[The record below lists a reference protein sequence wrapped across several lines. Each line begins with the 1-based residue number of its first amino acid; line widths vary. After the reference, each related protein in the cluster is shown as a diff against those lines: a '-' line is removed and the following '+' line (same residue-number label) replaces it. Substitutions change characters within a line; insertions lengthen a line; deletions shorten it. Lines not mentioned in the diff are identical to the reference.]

1 MMKAMKFTGA
11 NSREALRAVK
21 RELGDDAVIL
31 SNRKV
36 AEGVEITA
44 LKADALSALQPA
56 GRSPAAASRG
66 SAAEA
71 DGALAREIG
80 ALRELLQVQ
89 LGGLVWADLLRR
101 EPAQARLLRDLL
113 HAGFSPLLART
124 LTAQLPAGL
133 EPGAARRLVR
143 DALAANLACAP
154 EDEIV
159 ERGGVYALMGPTG
172 VGKTTTTAKL
182 AARCVVRYGAER
194 VALLTTDT
202 YRIGAHEQLRLYAR
216 ILGLSVHAICDE
228 TDLRAVLG
236 DLSGR
241 HIVLIDTVGMSQR
254 DRRVSEH
261 VGMLCGA
268 GSVNRVLLLSACG
281 SADSLDETVRAY
293 RGTESLA
300 GVVLT
305 KIDEAVSLGGAVDVV
320 VRHRLKLHYLTN
332 GQRVPE
338 DLHAPNREYLL
349 HRALSQR
356 PAEAAYAVQDSDVP
370 GLLGMARVAPAAA
383 ATMVRT

>member
-1 MMKAMKFTGA
+1 
-11 NSREALRAVK
+11 
-21 RELGDDAVIL
+21 
-31 SNRKV
+31 
-36 AEGVEITA
+36 
-44 LKADALSALQPA
+44 
-56 GRSPAAASRG
+56 
-66 SAAEA
+66 
-71 DGALAREIG
+71 
-80 ALRELLQVQ
+80 
-89 LGGLVWADLLRR
+89 
-101 EPAQARLLRDLL
+101 
-113 HAGFSPLLART
+113 
-124 LTAQLPAGL
+124 
-133 EPGAARRLVR
+133 
-143 DALAANLACAP
+143 
-154 EDEIV
+154 
-159 ERGGVYALMGPTG
+159 MGPTG